1 MKMVFVVYSY
11 AADYDVVNAFKE
23 AGIKGYTK
31 LEKASGEGIE
41 TEPKL
46 HSHIWP
52 GENCVLFLA
61 LEDAEVDTV
70 VTLIRKLKQEHP
82 RAGVKGFIMPMEEI
96 I

>member
-1 MKMVFVVYSY
+1 MKMVMVVYSH
-11 AADYDVVNAFKE
+11 AADYDVITAFKE

-31 LEKASGEGIE
+31 IEKTSGEGIE

-46 HSHIWP
+46 HTHTWP

-61 LEDAEVDTV
+61 LNDLDIPPVIE
-70 VTLIRKLKQEHP
+70 LIRRLKNEHT
-82 RAGVKGFIMPMEEI
+82 RAGVKAFVMPLEEI

>member
-11 AADYDVVNAFKE
+11 AADYNVITAFKE

-31 LEKASGEGIE
+31 VEKARGEGVE

-46 HSHIWP
+46 HTHIWP

-61 LEDAEVDTV
+61 LEDAEVDTAV
-70 VTLIRKLKQEHP
+70 SLIRKLKQEHP